1 MTGIIPPTE
10 EVGETTET
18 AALLLPPR
26 RGVMA
31 VNAVTLVKK
40 AVAR

>member
-1 MTGIIPPTE
+1 MTAGATAVVPKAE
-10 EVGETTET
+10 EETT
-18 AALLLPPR
+18 ALFLHR
-26 RGVMA
+26 RGDMA